1 MEKIKLRKRII
12 ISFISGS
19 ILFCFLHGFQRKQM
33 FQKLLEHEVTV
44 ELVVVEVFVMDKEGN
59 FVDNLTKDDFEI
71 YEDGKR
77 VEIQYFALVKPEKE
91 IPRKKA
97 SEEIAETEIP
107 SRRKEMR
114 LVILFDSINTNRVY
128 LTRHWPEIMNM
139 FQALFD
145 KVEEIMIMELNRSS
159 GVRIIQPF
167 TSDKSLLSNL
177 VSGFLG
183 DLWADAE
190 KKLRESQIK
199 EMEMEMRK
207 PYEARVVSNP
217 EDIIMAIKE
226 EEKHFRRLRLEDSFS
241 AFISAVNYIRK
252 FEGIKSVLL
261 VSDGFHLEIPSV
273 IGTREASESY
283 VKIFDPFELF
293 GGKKYF
299 EQHEAFDRFLKLINE
314 EMLIFYAFSPK
325 GIKPSFEASPD
336 SVSWPTMDETSLFQE
351 ERRQWSKELYS
362 IEKIAEETGGLYLK
376 GEKKYENFVK
386 ELGRD
391 LTHFY
396 DISYAPPEKT
406 KKASYHKIDV
416 IVKRPGLVVR
426 FKKGYS
432 DLTAE
437 EVEKRN
443 IASAF
448 MSPSFFKDIA
458 FSCNTDYISLRE
470 GPPRFW
476 IRIQVSLDQFRDNR
490 DMLSPDKLAMIFGIH
505 EGSEEKIHYGEFEIP
520 VKDAIERGSE
530 SLYYVFMTSEIELR
544 PGEYETRVIM
554 KQSEDRLGGW
564 KTSLGIPDLKK
575 EISVKIINSIF
586 GFLHKSDTE
595 NSAPFSLSEAD
606 GSLLLSRYRL
616 YPAAE
621 NVFRTG
627 RKIALFLQTYIPRG
641 RMNFPL
647 EFYLQNDEN
656 ITVNLSSEKV
666 ESFYDS
672 KSKVL
677 NEVYLLNFQ
686 EVPPGEYQVK
696 LESSDRKIKRQIG
709 IKVIPATQ

>member
-1 MEKIKLRKRII
+1 M
-12 ISFISGS
+12 
-19 ILFCFLHGFQRKQM
+19 
-33 FQKLLEHEVTV
+33 TV
-44 ELVVVEVFVMDKEGN
+44 KLVVVEVFVTDKEGN

-91 IPRKKA
+91 IPEKKA
-97 SEEIAETEIP
+97 FKELVETEIP
-107 SRRKEMR
+107 PRPKEMK

-128 LTRHWPEIMNM
+128 LTRHWPEIRNM
-139 FQALFD
+139 FQALFN
-145 KVEEIMIMELNRSS
+145 KVEEIMIMELNRGS

-167 TSDKSLLSNL
+167 TSDKNLLSNL
-177 VSGFLG
+177 ISEFLG
-183 DLWADAE
+183 DLWADVE
-190 KKLRESQIK
+190 KKLRESQIE
-199 EMEMEMRK
+199 EMEMEKRK
-207 PYEARVVSNP
+207 SPADRIISNP
-217 EDIIMAIKE
+217 DDLIMAIKE

-241 AFISAVNYIRK
+241 AFLAAVNYIRK

-261 VSDGFHLEIPSV
+261 ISDGFHLEPPSV

-283 VKIFDPFELF
+283 VKIFDPFGLF

-325 GIKPSFEASPD
+325 GVKPSFYAPPD
-336 SVSWPTMDETSLFQE
+336 SIFSPRMHEIESLFKE

-396 DISYAPPEKT
+396 DISYTPPKKT
-406 KKASYHKIDV
+406 RKAGYHKIDV
-416 IVKRPGLVVR
+416 RVKRPGLVVR

-443 IASAF
+443 VASAF
-448 MSPSFFKDIA
+448 LAPSFFKDIA
-458 FSCNTDYISLRE
+458 FSCNTDFVSLRE

-476 IRIQVSLDQFRDNR
+476 IRIQIPLDQFRNIQDVF
-490 DMLSPDKLAMIFGIH
+490 LSDKLTMIFGIN
-505 EGSEEKIHYGEFEIP
+505 EWSEEKVHYGEIEIP
-520 VKDAIERGSE
+520 IKNAIEKGVK
-530 SLYYVFMTSEIELR
+530 SLYYASMTSRIELK
-544 PGEYETRVIM
+544 PGEYETRVIL
-554 KQSEDRLGGW
+554 KQSKNRMGGW
-564 KTSLGIPDLKK
+564 EASLGIPDIK
-575 EISVKIINSIF
+575 EKISSKIINSIF
-586 GFLHKSDTE
+586 GFLSKNERE
-595 NSAPFSLSEAD
+595 NPAPFSLSETD

-616 YPAAE
+616 YPAVE
-621 NVFRTG
+621 NVFRMG
-627 RKIALFLQTYIPRG
+627 KKIALFLQIYIPRR
-641 RMNFPL
+641 RMNFSL
-647 EFYLQNDEN
+647 KFYLQDDEN
-656 ITVNLSSEKV
+656 MIVNLPFEKI
-666 ESFYDS
+666 ESLFDG

-677 NEVYLLNFQ
+677 NEVYLLDFQ
-686 EVPPGEYQVK
+686 DVPPGEYQVK
-696 LESSDRKIKRQIG
+696 LESSDKKIKKQIG
-709 IKVIPATQ
+709 IEIIPAT